1 MTQIATIP
9 EKFKNKLKF
18 TENVNEFVIT
28 QETSIPSPYNWN
40 DLTLD
45 EKLTVK
51 DNKTVTTVLKEYQK
65 GKHLSEEEFFNE
77 LKK

>member
-1 MTQIATIP
+1 MTQVVIIP

-40 DLTLD
+40 ELTSD
-45 EKLTVK
+45 EKLTARDDRIVA
-51 DNKTVTTVLKEYQK
+51 VIMEEYKK
-65 GKHLSEEEFFNE
+65 GKHLSEEEFFDK

>member
-1 MTQIATIP
+1 MTQIITIP
-9 EKFKNKLKF
+9 EEYKNRLKF

-40 DLTLD
+40 ELTSD
-45 EKLTVK
+45 EKLTAEDGK
-51 DNKTVTTVLKEYQK
+51 VLGIIMNEYKK
-65 GKHLSEEEFFNE
+65 GEHLSEEEFFDK